1 MYITNTCISVVYCII
16 LFLPLP
22 LSQDPNTRRRIRKNR
37 IRRYF
42 YGKHKFPSL
51 IGKLGAATTTGG
63 VINLTI
69 NVHTL
74 PSSYSPSRQT
84 LKLSQLRFYRAGG
97 LQLSEG
103 MRLIGESTTSQDNT
117 LLLKITPSNELSN
130 SIVAILHPT
139 DDDVDVTQSSSLQHQ
154 HKITGS
160 GTGTSATGATGSGS
174 TMHIS
179 NVAGFLCIVQ
189 VDLDNDTLVV
199 LSPCPGTLPSR
210 HLLVAGLKWV
220 E

>member
-1 MYITNTCISVVYCII
+1 MLV
-16 LFLPLP
+16 LFFLLPLP
-22 LSQDPNTRRRIRKNR
+22 LFSSQDPNTRRRIRKNR

-51 IGKLGAATTTGG
+51 IGKLGATTTTGG

-69 NVHTL
+69 NIHTL

-117 LLLKITPSNELSN
+117 LLLKITPSNDLIN

-139 DDDVDVTQSSSLQHQ
+139 DDDDDVGTQSSTLQHQ
-154 HKITGS
+154 QKITGS
-160 GTGTSATGATGSGS
+160 GTGTSATGGSATGSGS

-189 VDLDNDTLVV
+189 VDIDNDTLVV

>member
-1 MYITNTCISVVYCII
+1 M
-16 LFLPLP
+16 
-22 LSQDPNTRRRIRKNR
+22 SQDPNTRRRIRKNR

-51 IGKLGAATTTGG
+51 IGKLGAATTGG

-69 NVHTL
+69 NIHTL

-117 LLLKITPSNELSN
+117 LLLKITPSNELIN
-130 SIVAILHPT
+130 SIVAILHPNE
-139 DDDVDVTQSSSLQHQ
+139 DDDDVTQSSNLQQ
-154 HKITGS
+154 QQKITGS
-160 GTGTSATGATGSGS
+160 GTVTSSTTGATGSGS
-174 TMHIS
+174 GSGSAMHIS

-189 VDLDNDTLVV
+189 VDIDNDTLVV

>member
-1 MYITNTCISVVYCII
+1 M
-16 LFLPLP
+16 
-22 LSQDPNTRRRIRKNR
+22 SQDPNTRRRIRKNR

-69 NVHTL
+69 NIHTL

-103 MRLIGESTTSQDNT
+103 MRLIGESTTSQENT
-117 LLLKITPSNELSN
+117 LLLKITPSNELIN
-130 SIVAILHPT
+130 SIVAILHPN
-139 DDDVDVTQSSSLQHQ
+139 DDDDDVTQSSSLQQ
-154 HKITGS
+154 QQKITGS
-160 GTGTSATGATGSGS
+160 GTGASSATGGSTTGSGS

-189 VDLDNDTLVV
+189 VDIDNDTLVV